1 MSAAVTVRVPGSTS
15 NLGAGFD
22 CVGIAIDR
30 WIRVAARREESRAA
44 PITIERRGA
53 LAGLAPPPE
62 RDLLYQ
68 GFRSAR
74 PAAGRQPPPG
84 LLLQASPHLPNPP
97 RPGSSPAPGA

>member
-44 PITIERRGA
+44 PITIERGGA
-53 LAGLAPPPE
+53 LAGPLPPPP
-62 RDLLYQ
+62 RGFLLQ
-68 GFRSAR
+68 GLPRAR
-74 PAAGRQPPPG
+74 PAGGRRAPPRPPALGGLRHPARPGPGPPPPPG
-84 LLLQASPHLPNPP
+84 
-97 RPGSSPAPGA
+97 G